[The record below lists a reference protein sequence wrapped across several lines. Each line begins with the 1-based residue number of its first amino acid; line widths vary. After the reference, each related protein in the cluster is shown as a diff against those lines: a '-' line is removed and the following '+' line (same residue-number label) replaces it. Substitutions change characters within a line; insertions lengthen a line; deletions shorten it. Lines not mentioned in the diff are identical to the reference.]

1 MEEVWLGLVLQD
13 IVISSHNFLK
23 QLAISIST
31 LYQAIPPAEWTSA
44 METQGPVRLGNPEVW
59 QSISRGHSE
68 DTECQAQGQ
77 VSEHGCRI
85 GGRGMESQFGFFSQE
100 ARSVTTSRT
109 FTTGTK
115 TNWRGNG
122 FRFWRHLLKLHIQ
135 CMTFSD
141 LLFETKSLLSCF
153 SIHICFLCQ
162 LRGDD
167 IALST

>member
-1 MEEVWLGLVLQD
+1 MSCQRISSELSLLECEGIQIMEEVWLGLVLQD

-23 QLAISIST
+23 QFAISISM

-85 GGRGMESQFGFFSQE
+85 GGRGKPVWVLFLG
-100 ARSVTTSRT
+100 
-109 FTTGTK
+109 GTLRYHIK
-115 TNWRGNG
+115 NFYNRDQN
-122 FRFWRHLLKLHIQ
+122 KL
-135 CMTFSD
+135 
-141 LLFETKSLLSCF
+141 E
-153 SIHICFLCQ
+153 
-162 LRGDD
+162 REWV
-167 IALST
+167 